1 MAAKSRRVVLLGW
14 PVAHSVSPA
23 MHNAAFRVLGLDWA
37 YELRPVPP
45 RGLAAAVESL
55 RGARFGGANVTV
67 PHKQA
72 IIPWLDGIDDD
83 ARGIGAV
90 NTVVP
95 RDGRL
100 WGYNTDAGGFLTA
113 LDAAGFR
120 PAGRRGLLLGAG
132 GAARAVAYALASA
145 GCQVSIH
152 NRTPQRARRLAAD
165 LADILPD
172 ALVGVLPAEMGLAG
186 LEAGDFDLLVNATS
200 LGMWPRPDASP
211 WPEGQ
216 PIPARWMVFDLVYNP
231 LETRLLR
238 QARAAGAQAIDGL
251 GMLVHQ
257 GALAF
262 TLWTGRTAP
271 IDRMYSAALQAL
283 AEK

>member
-1 MAAKSRRVVLLGW
+1 
-14 PVAHSVSPA
+14 
-23 MHNAAFRVLGLDWA
+23 MHNAAFEALGLDWA

-45 RGLAAAVESL
+45 RGLAAAVETL
-55 RGARFGGANVTV
+55 HGAGFGGANVTV

-95 RDGRL
+95 RDGQL
-100 WGYNTDAGGFLTA
+100 LGHNTDAGGFLTA

-120 PAGRRGLLLGAG
+120 PAGRRALLLGAG

-165 LADILPD
+165 LAPMLPD
-172 ALVGVLPAEMGLAG
+172 ALVGVLPAEVGLAD
-186 LEAGDFDLLVNATS
+186 LETGDFDLLVNATS
-200 LGMWPRPDASP
+200 LGMWPRPEASP

-216 PIPARWMVFDLVYNP
+216 PIPARWTVFDLVYNP

-238 QARAAGAQAIDGL
+238 QARAAGARAVDGL

-262 TLWTGRTAP
+262 SLWTGRTP
-271 IDRMYSAALQAL
+271 PVERMYSAALQAL